1 MPKASTHRD
10 IINPMKRPQ
19 YLNSLIKN
27 PSNTSYEGK
36 DRDEEVL
43 LLIRR
48 SLITNFTWLFGGIIY
63 FIVPFITIPLLR
75 RAAYENSA
83 VFDNF
88 FIFSLTFFWY
98 LSLFGYLLREFLDW
112 YFEVFLVTT
121 KKIIDIDKG
130 ATNISETL
138 LTNVQDVTSET
149 PSMFAQIF
157 NIGNIKIQTAAETKE
172 FEFGMVDNPSKVRDF
187 ISDTVARKD
196 QTSHGIN

>member
-1 MPKASTHRD
+1 MR
-10 IINPMKRPQ
+10 RPQ

-27 PSNTSYEGK
+27 PKNTSYEGK
-36 DRDEEVL
+36 DHDEEVL

-48 SLITNFTWLFGGIIY
+48 SLITTYVWLVGGVAY
-63 FIVPFITIPLLR
+63 FITPFVIIPLIK
-75 RAAYENSA
+75 RAAYNDVP
-83 VFDNF
+83 VFDSF

-112 YFEVFLVTT
+112 YFEAFLVTN
-121 KKIIDIDKG
+121 KKIIDIDRG

-149 PSMFAQIF
+149 PSMLAQIF
-157 NIGNIKIQTAAETKE
+157 NIGNVKIQTAAETKE
-172 FEFGMVDNPSKVRDF
+172 FEFGMVDDPSKVRDF

-196 QTSHGIN
+196 SRPHGIK